1 MALYNTYRARKEEHD
16 HPPAGR
22 FITVDGVR
30 LHYLEKGE
38 GPPVV
43 LIHGNV
49 VTAQD
54 WVMSGIVDQ
63 LAQHHRVIAI
73 DRPGFGYSDRPQG
86 SIWTAAHQA
95 DLFEQALDRL
105 DVDQAV
111 VVGHSWGTLVALELA
126 LRFPDAVSG
135 LVLLAGYY
143 TTTLRV
149 DVPLVGPPAIPVV
162 GDVIRYTV
170 SPLLGAALLPLNLK
184 AMFAPLEVPDRFR
197 RDFPHGFPVRPGQ
210 IRAESQDAVTMLPA
224 VVGMAERVGDLH
236 IPVTIMAGTKDR
248 IVDHESHAKWFQE
261 RIPGSDLQLVP
272 GAGHMFHYAV
282 PDQVV
287 EVIEDVSSRGRGT
300 DGAAPARAGR
310 LE

>member
-1 MALYNTYRARKEEHD
+1 
-16 HPPAGR
+16 
-22 FITVDGVR
+22 
-30 LHYLEKGE
+30 
-38 GPPVV
+38 
-43 LIHGNV
+43 
-49 VTAQD
+49 
-54 WVMSGIVDQ
+54 
-63 LAQHHRVIAI
+63 
-73 DRPGFGYSDRPQG
+73 
-86 SIWTAAHQA
+86 
-95 DLFEQALDRL
+95 
-105 DVDQAV
+105 
-111 VVGHSWGTLVALELA
+111 
-126 LRFPDAVSG
+126 
-135 LVLLAGYY
+135 
-143 TTTLRV
+143 
-149 DVPLVGPPAIPVV
+149 
-162 GDVIRYTV
+162 VIRYTV

-261 RIPGSDLQLVP
+261 RIPGSDLRLVP